1 MTADARGSG
10 SARAQELLRT
20 VEEQVAARREQL
32 AALRRADGTDAAP
45 APAAE
50 APSTPPPPGTYTP
63 DLESPRRLVLAP
75 EPEAPSFPPPP
86 PVEEEPAG
94 AAELRDLAGAIA
106 AIARRLEELA
116 TRLERATHRI
126 TTPPPPAAP
135 PPPPAP
141 PAPRSGPLAQALSTG
156 PPATSAATDLGAR
169 LVAIEMAVAGATRG
183 EVALRLSREFFG
195 EDAAPILDDVFGSGT
210 AGATR
215 MPWAAKP

>member
-1 MTADARGSG
+1 MTVDATGSG
-10 SARAQELLRT
+10 SARAQELLRS

-32 AALRRADGTDAAP
+32 AALRRADGTQAEPDAP
-45 APAAE
+45 L
-50 APSTPPPPGTYTP
+50 APSSPPPPGTYTP
-63 DLESPRRLVLAP
+63 DIAPPRRLALAP
-75 EPEAPSFPPPP
+75 EPVAATPPAEATADAG
-86 PVEEEPAG
+86 EESPG

-106 AIARRLEELA
+106 STARRVEELA
-116 TRLERATHRI
+116 MRLERATHRI

-141 PAPRSGPLAQALSTG
+141 RSGPLAEALSTG
-156 PPATSAATDLGAR
+156 PRASSAASELSAR

-215 MPWAAKP
+215 MPWATND